1 MRTESLKE
9 DWVHNTENKDDV
21 NSIWGA
27 CNHNLV
33 TVDVDFDGK
42 DEILSG
48 PMAIDHDGSEMYA
61 VKVYDNDGN
70 AQKLAHGDAFDVAKQ
85 IPILTAI
92 WRGLVT
98 KHHSL
103 WQISSITM
111 QEQVKFNGVTAK
123 IKIQAEVVRRI

>member
-1 MRTESLKE
+1 MRTESLKKIGY
-9 DWVHNTENKDDV
+9 TIPKNKDDV

-70 AQKLAHGDAFDVAKQ
+70 AQKIGS
-85 IPILTAI
+85 
-92 WRGLVT
+92 WRCV
-98 KHHSL
+98 
-103 WQISSITM
+103 
-111 QEQVKFNGVTAK
+111 
-123 IKIQAEVVRRI
+123 

>member
-1 MRTESLKE
+1 MVRGAWDNVRAAAWHIEDGKFKE

-70 AQKLAHGDAFDVAKQ
+70 AQNWLMEMRLMLQKQ

-92 WRGLVT
+92 
-98 KHHSL
+98 
-103 WQISSITM
+103 
-111 QEQVKFNGVTAK
+111 
-123 IKIQAEVVRRI
+123 

>member
-1 MRTESLKE
+1 MVRGAWDNVRAAAWHIEDGKFKE

-61 VKVYDNDGN
+61 VKDMIMTAMLKNWLMEMRLML
-70 AQKLAHGDAFDVAKQ
+70 QKQ

-92 WRGLVT
+92 
-98 KHHSL
+98 
-103 WQISSITM
+103 
-111 QEQVKFNGVTAK
+111 
-123 IKIQAEVVRRI
+123 